1 LTTQPGTPP
10 PPALTGDPDHGPLRF
25 PEAFAF
31 LGSGSL
37 LVLEIVAGRLI
48 APTVGVSLYT
58 WTSVIGVVLAG
69 ITIGNYLGGKLA
81 DQRPSRTVL
90 SAIYLG
96 AAASSALILF
106 FARDVDAFTAPT
118 SWPAIIQVLWIN
130 LVMFFIPSIL
140 LGMPT
145 PMIVKLTLNSLDATG
160 QVVGRVQAAAS
171 AGSIL
176 GVFLT
181 GFALIT
187 WFGTRAIVAGV
198 VVLLLLLAAFAHPL
212 LSSRKGVAATVR
224 RRPAVAIIPL
234 VILICAFAFA
244 VSADSRCIK
253 ESNYF
258 CIDVGPDATGQL
270 RELRLDLL
278 VHGVVDPRN
287 PAELHYPYELL
298 YQQAVE
304 SAFKK
309 GSPIDAFAIGGGTYS
324 FPNYLAANYR
334 ARTVV
339 SEIDPAVTE
348 TAREHFGLRDTPEIV
363 IDHQD
368 ARVSLNEQPTDDR
381 YDLVLGDAFNDIA
394 VPYHLTTKEFDE
406 QVAKRLTPRGIYL
419 VNVVDGKDYDFLR
432 SYVETLKKTFRY
444 VGLMSLPGQSAAGQ
458 RSTFVVV
465 AANHPL
471 PALTTII
478 TYDSLLPFLNEKGT
492 VELTDDHVPVDQL
505 LAPVYGDSIE
515 EHNSEEI
522 PGE

>member
-1 LTTQPGTPP
+1 LTTRPETSLQRGLPD
-10 PPALTGDPDHGPLRF
+10 DPDRQPLRF
-25 PEAFAF
+25 PEVFAF

-48 APTVGVSLYT
+48 APSVGVSLYT

-90 SAIYLG
+90 AAIYLG
-96 AAASSALILF
+96 AAASSALILL
-106 FARDVDAFTAPT
+106 FARDVEAFTAPT

-130 LVMFFIPSIL
+130 VVMFLVPSIL

-145 PMIVKLTLNSLDATG
+145 PMIVKLTLSSLDATG
-160 QVVGRVQAAAS
+160 TVVGRIQAAAS

-198 VVLLLLLAAFAHPL
+198 AVLLLVLAALAHPYL
-212 LSSRKGVAATVR
+212 TSRAGIARTVR
-224 RRPAVAIIPL
+224 KQPAVAIIPL
-234 VILICAFAFA
+234 VIVVCALAFS

-258 CIDVGPDATGQL
+258 CIDVGPDQTGEL

-278 VHGVVDPRN
+278 IHGVVDPRS
-287 PAELHYPYELL
+287 PAVLHYPYQRL
-298 YQQAVE
+298 YQQVTDAE
-304 SAFKK
+304 FRK
-309 GSPIDAFAIGGGTYS
+309 GQPVSAFAIGGGTYS
-324 FPNYLAANYR
+324 YPNFLAANYD
-334 ARTVV
+334 AHTVV
-339 SEIDPAVTE
+339 SEIDPAVTD
-348 TAREHFGLRDTPEIV
+348 TAREHFGLKDSPEIV

-368 ARVSLNEQPTDDR
+368 ARVSMKERPAGER

-394 VPYHLTTKEFDE
+394 VPYHLTTKEFND
-406 QVAKRLTPRGIYL
+406 QVAKRLTPRGFYL

-432 SYVETLKKTFRY
+432 SYVKTLKESFRY
-444 VGLMSLPGQSAAGQ
+444 VGLMNLPGQAAVGE
-458 RSTFVVV
+458 RLTFVVV

-471 PALTTII
+471 PALTTIVS
-478 TYDSLLPFLNEKGT
+478 YDQLQPFLNEKDS
-492 VELTDDHVPVDQL
+492 VRLTDDHVPVDQL

-515 EHNSEEI
+515 EHDTEQLTG
-522 PGE
+522 P